1 MIYFHRELHWIK
13 NHFCSTSH
21 TLPKKFFNL
30 RNPTLKIFVKSNFS
44 PVFFEK
50 ICLVEVLNWKKSISK
65 MWILFSWKSL
75 ICPSMVAES
84 GLHANIKVIKYSKEI
99 FDLNLNF
106 NWNLNQLNINPKI
119 DFKAMKMTLDFQSE
133 VKFKW
138 NCGWQ
143 LSTTL
148 DRE

>member
-30 RNPTLKIFVKSNFS
+30 RNPTWKIFVKSNFS

-50 ICLVEVLNWKKSISK
+50 ICLVEVLKWKKSISK

-75 ICPSMVAES
+75 ICTSHFFN
-84 GLHANIKVIKYSKEI
+84 LKVIKYSKEI

-106 NWNLNQLNINPKI
+106 NWNLNQFKYKSKNRFQGNEN
-119 DFKAMKMTLDFQSE
+119 DFRFSI
-133 VKFKW
+133 W
-138 NCGWQ
+138 
-143 LSTTL
+143 S
-148 DRE
+148 

>member
-13 NHFCSTSH
+13 NHFCS
-21 TLPKKFFNL
+21 
-30 RNPTLKIFVKSNFS
+30 FS
-44 PVFFEK
+44 FSCSFYFVFFEK
-50 ICLVEVLNWKKSISK
+50 ICLVEVLKWKKSISK